1 MTDQKA
7 EAERAGGR
15 KAKGG
20 RSSTRTAKGE
30 RSGARTAGPASEAKA
45 ASAGS
50 KTRSAPNPLLEP
62 WTTPFEM
69 PPFDRI
75 RAEHFLPAFDR
86 VFADNIAEI
95 EAIAKEKAK
104 PTFANTIEALERVGR
119 ALSRVASAFF
129 RLARTDADEKI
140 REIEREIAPRYARH
154 AMRIYQNAGLFR
166 RVDALMQARTELG
179 LGEEQSRVLERY
191 HRGFVRAGAALDAEA
206 RQRLATIAERLAAL
220 STNFNQN
227 VLADEQDF
235 VLVLERETDL
245 AGLPE
250 AVRAAAARTAAERGH
265 DGKHAVTLAR
275 SSIEPFL
282 QFSARRELRERA
294 YKAWRQR
301 GANGGERDNRG
312 IVAEILKLRAER
324 ARLLGFRTS
333 AEAALE
339 FSMAKTP
346 DNVRKLLMEVWTAAR
361 VRAGEERDELQKA
374 VRAEGGNFEVAGA
387 DWRYYAEK
395 VRKAKFDV
403 DEAEVKPYL
412 QLDNIIAAAF
422 DVAQRLFGVSFKERS
437 DLPVYHPEVRTFEVV
452 GADGRHLGLFL
463 GDYFARPSKH
473 SGAWKAAW
481 RDQHKLDATEVRPIV
496 VNVMNFAKGA
506 PGEPALL
513 SIDDARTLFH
523 EFGHALHGLL
533 SDVTY
538 PTVSGTNVERDFVE
552 LPSQLYEHWILHPE
566 VLRRFARH
574 YKTGAPP
581 PEALLAKIK
590 AARNFNQGFATVEYV
605 ASAIVD
611 LDLHTLEDPSGLD
624 VDAFEKA
631 SLGRIGAPGEI
642 GMRHRIPHFQ
652 HIIGGY
658 ASAYYSYMWSEVM
671 DADAFRAFEEAGDIF
686 DPALARRLHDHIYAA
701 GGKRDP
707 ADAYRAFRGRLP
719 TPEALLEKR
728 GLAPSAARQ
737 ARDHA

>member
-1 MTDQKA
+1 MCWRTSRTSCWCWRGKA
-7 EAERAGGR
+7 
-15 KAKGG
+15 
-20 RSSTRTAKGE
+20 
-30 RSGARTAGPASEAKA
+30 
-45 ASAGS
+45 
-50 KTRSAPNPLLEP
+50 
-62 WTTPFEM
+62 
-69 PPFDRI
+69 
-75 RAEHFLPAFDR
+75 
-86 VFADNIAEI
+86 
-95 EAIAKEKAK
+95 
-104 PTFANTIEALERVGR
+104 
-119 ALSRVASAFF
+119 
-129 RLARTDADEKI
+129 
-140 REIEREIAPRYARH
+140 
-154 AMRIYQNAGLFR
+154 
-166 RVDALMQARTELG
+166 
-179 LGEEQSRVLERY
+179 
-191 HRGFVRAGAALDAEA
+191 
-206 RQRLATIAERLAAL
+206 
-220 STNFNQN
+220 
-227 VLADEQDF
+227 
-235 VLVLERETDL
+235 DL

-250 AVRAAAARTAAERGH
+250 AVRAAAAQTAAERGH
-265 DGKHAVTLAR
+265 KGKHAITLAR

-282 QFSARRELRERA
+282 QFSARRDLREQA
-294 YKAWRQR
+294 YRAWRQR
-301 GANGGERDNRG
+301 GANGGNHDNRE
-312 IVAEILKLRAER
+312 IVAEILTLRAER

-346 DNVRKLLMEVWTAAR
+346 GNVRKLLTEVWTAAR
-361 VRAGEERDELQKA
+361 ARAGEERDELQKA
-374 VRAEGGNFEVAGA
+374 VRAEGGNFKVAGA

-412 QLDNIIAAAF
+412 QLDNIMAAAF
-422 DVAQRLFGVSFKERS
+422 EVAQRLFGVSFKERS
-437 DLPVYHPEVRTFEVV
+437 DLPVYHPEVRSFEVI
-452 GADGRHLGLFL
+452 GAGGRHLGLFL

-481 RDQHKLDATEVRPIV
+481 RDQHKLDEVEVRPIV

-513 SIDDARTLFH
+513 SLDDARTLFH

-552 LPSQLYEHWILHPE
+552 LPSQLYEHWILRPE

-574 YKTGAPP
+574 YKTGAPL

-624 VDAFEKA
+624 VDAFEQEC
-631 SLGRIGAPGEI
+631 LGRIDAPGEI

-671 DADAFRAFEEAGDIF
+671 DADAFKAFEEAGDIF

-701 GGKRDP
+701 GGSRDP

-728 GLAPSAARQ
+728 GLAATAA
-737 ARDHA
+737 